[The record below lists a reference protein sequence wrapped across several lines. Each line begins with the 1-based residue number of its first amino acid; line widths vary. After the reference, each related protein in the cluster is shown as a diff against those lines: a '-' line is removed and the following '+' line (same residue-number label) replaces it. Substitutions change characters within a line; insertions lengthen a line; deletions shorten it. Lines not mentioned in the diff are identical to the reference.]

1 MIHSIFALSGTDAA
15 PYLIRIAAVIV
26 AGLSVF
32 DFLRR
37 RAAVRFI
44 ESLRDAGADSPQNA
58 VSLTALEKVRRH
70 ITLEHRLLLGNG
82 ASLGE
87 AVASVTPDGKAQ
99 LGGVG
104 RELSWYVPADHA
116 DGDSD
121 GDGAQPKR
129 VPNVLRRG
137 GGDNPWLLAL
147 GVVLI
152 FAAAELLI
160 RFFPQ
165 IVTMLTYV
173 PDRIG

>member
-26 AGLSVF
+26 AILSVF

-58 VSLTALEKVRRH
+58 VSLTALEKARRH

-87 AVASVTPDGKAQ
+87 AVASVMPDGKAQ

-116 DGDSD
+116 DGD
-121 GDGAQPKR
+121 GDGAQLKR

-137 GGDNPWLLAL
+137 GGENPWLLAL

>member
-1 MIHSIFALSGTDAA
+1 MIHSIFALSGTDAV

-26 AGLSVF
+26 AILSVF

-58 VSLTALEKVRRH
+58 VSLAALEKARRH

-104 RELSWYVPADHA
+104 RELSWYIPADHA
-116 DGDSD
+116 DGEGD

-147 GVVLI
+147 GVVLT

-173 PDRIG
+173 SDKIG

>member
-26 AGLSVF
+26 AILSVF

-58 VSLTALEKVRRH
+58 VSLAALEKARRH

-104 RELSWYVPADHA
+104 RELSWYIPADHA
-116 DGDSD
+116 DGDGE

-147 GVVLI
+147 GVVLT

-173 PDRIG
+173 SDRIG